1 MTDLGRSSAFATVHR
16 HVHGADGALLKDFHT
31 MSQLLRVD
39 GSWRI
44 LSYTN
49 HDE

>member
-1 MTDLGRSSAFATVHR
+1 MATVHWLVR
-16 HVHGADGALLKDFHT
+16 GADGGVLKDFHT
-31 MSQLLRVD
+31 TYHLLRSD

-49 HDE
+49 HD